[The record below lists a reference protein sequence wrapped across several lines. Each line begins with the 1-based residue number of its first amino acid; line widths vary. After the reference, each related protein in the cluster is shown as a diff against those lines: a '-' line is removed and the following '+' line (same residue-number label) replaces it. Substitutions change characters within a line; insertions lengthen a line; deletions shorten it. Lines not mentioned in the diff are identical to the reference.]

1 MVGLD
6 DLRKALLSEREA
18 GKLTPLGPDFFERT
32 HTTLHAIRERVQASE
47 DPFSDDVQK
56 LILETKSIEQTLFDL
71 FTIRVGKIVSLA
83 ESQAKGQYI
92 DREEI
97 KRMISPELEMF
108 GRISAAIS
116 ACQRMLVRDREQATL
131 PLEPEVPSQEA
142 PERPPVLPAG
152 ESFPARSAPSSLA
165 PAYALVR
172 VLADMDAFMGVDGKT
187 YDLEKGDIV
196 TLPERNAE
204 VLVERNIALNMNLSK

>member
-18 GKLTPLGPDFFERT
+18 GKLIPIGPDFFERT

-108 GRISAAIS
+108 ERISAAIS
-116 ACQRMLVRDREQATL
+116 ACQRRLVRDREQATL
-131 PLEPEVPSQEA
+131 PLEPEVPPHEA
-142 PERPPVLPAG
+142 PERSPVPAG
-152 ESFPARSAPSSLA
+152 ESFPARPAPVSPA

-187 YDLEKGDIV
+187 YDLERGDIV

>member
-18 GKLTPLGPDFFERT
+18 GKLIPIGPDFFERT

-108 GRISAAIS
+108 ERISAAIS
-116 ACQRMLVRDREQATL
+116 ACQRRLVRDREQATL
-131 PLEPEVPSQEA
+131 PLEPEVPPHEA
-142 PERPPVLPAG
+142 PERSPVPAG
-152 ESFPARSAPSSLA
+152 ESFPARPAPLSPA

-187 YDLEKGDIV
+187 YDLERGDIV

>member
-18 GKLTPLGPDFFERT
+18 GKLIPIGPDFFERT

-116 ACQRMLVRDREQATL
+116 ACQRRLVRDREQATL
-131 PLEPEVPSQEA
+131 PLEPEVPPHEA
-142 PERPPVLPAG
+142 PERSPVPAG
-152 ESFPARSAPSSLA
+152 ESFPARPAPVSPA

-187 YDLEKGDIV
+187 YDLERGDIV

>member
-18 GKLTPLGPDFFERT
+18 GKLIPIGPDFFERT
-32 HTTLHAIRERVQASE
+32 HTTLHAIRDRVQASE

-108 GRISAAIS
+108 ERISAAIS
-116 ACQRMLVRDREQATL
+116 ACQRRLVRDREQATL
-131 PLEPEVPSQEA
+131 PLEPEVPPHEA
-142 PERPPVLPAG
+142 PERSPVPAG
-152 ESFPARSAPSSLA
+152 ESFPARPNPLSPA

-187 YDLEKGDIV
+187 YDLERGDIV

>member
-18 GKLTPLGPDFFERT
+18 GKLIPIGPDFFERT

-116 ACQRMLVRDREQATL
+116 ACQRRLVRDREQATL
-131 PLEPEVPSQEA
+131 PLEPEVPPHEA
-142 PERPPVLPAG
+142 PERSPVPAG
-152 ESFPARSAPSSLA
+152 ESFPARPAPISPA

-187 YDLEKGDIV
+187 YDLERGDIV

>member
-108 GRISAAIS
+108 ERISAAIS
-116 ACQRMLVRDREQATL
+116 ACQRRLVRDREQATL
-131 PLEPEVPSQEA
+131 PLEPEVPPHEA
-142 PERPPVLPAG
+142 PERSPVPAG
-152 ESFPARSAPSSLA
+152 ESFPARPAPVSPA

-187 YDLEKGDIV
+187 YDLERGDIV

>member
-18 GKLTPLGPDFFERT
+18 GKLIPIGPDFFERT
-32 HTTLHAIRERVQASE
+32 HTTLHALRERVQASE

-108 GRISAAIS
+108 ERISAAIS
-116 ACQRMLVRDREQATL
+116 ACQRRLVRDREQATL
-131 PLEPEVPSQEA
+131 PLEPEVPPQEA
-142 PERPPVLPAG
+142 PERSPVPAG
-152 ESFPARSAPSSLA
+152 ESFPARPAPVSPA

-187 YDLEKGDIV
+187 YDLERGDIV

>member
-18 GKLTPLGPDFFERT
+18 GKLIPIGPDFFERT
-32 HTTLHAIRERVQASE
+32 HKTLHAIRERVQASE

-108 GRISAAIS
+108 ERISAAIS
-116 ACQRMLVRDREQATL
+116 ACQRRLVRDREQATL
-131 PLEPEVPSQEA
+131 PLEPEVPPHEA
-142 PERPPVLPAG
+142 PERSPVPAG
-152 ESFPARSAPSSLA
+152 ESFPARPAPVSPA

-187 YDLEKGDIV
+187 YDLERGDIV